1 MNTRVNVLRWIGTGM
16 IVGLLALL
24 AAANVHAQ
32 DPAVAELVAAPAY
45 GLASLA
51 IHCETG
57 ILEEGDPFASPDHVD
72 AACPGL
78 AAPKIESIEVTG
90 NVSWVSVLASDEPEL
105 HVYVKRDGVWER
117 FPYVSG
123 PDAGTLYMLE
133 QERAFMEQQNP
144 GAAPASPSASAD
156 LSSGRY
162 TVDTEAEF
170 LDLIE
175 TENAYE
181 ALHNATVIAA
191 PASPSA
197 SADLSSSR
205 HTVDTDAD
213 FLSLLETE
221 NAYEERFNPG
231 ATPAAA
237 SPSTSADLN
246 SVPYTVDTEADFLSL
261 LDTESLSLG
270 WTGPA
275 PQPGATATRI
285 SVDVNDPAF
294 LSMIEQEN
302 LGLGLVDPTFQPAP
316 GSRAA
321 GGIPVASPSGGETS
335 SIDGR
340 EHEIDG
346 ASGSALNTRADLVSA
361 LFERSWTTNAAG
373 EDLARE
379 AK

>member
-1 MNTRVNVLRWIGTGM
+1 VWARF
-16 IVGLLALL
+16 IVSS
-24 AAANVHAQ
+24 
-32 DPAVAELVAAPAY
+32 DPYE
-45 GLASLA
+45 
-51 IHCETG
+51 
-57 ILEEGDPFASPDHVD
+57 
-72 AACPGL
+72 
-78 AAPKIESIEVTG
+78 
-90 NVSWVSVLASDEPEL
+90 
-105 HVYVKRDGVWER
+105 
-117 FPYVSG
+117 
-123 PDAGTLYMLE
+123 LYMLE
-133 QERAFMEQQNP
+133 QENAFVQQHNP

-170 LDLIE
+170 L
-175 TENAYE
+175 N
-181 ALHNATVIAA
+181 
-191 PASPSA
+191 
-197 SADLSSSR
+197 
-205 HTVDTDAD
+205 
-213 FLSLLETE
+213 LLETE

-246 SVPYTVDTEADFLSL
+246 SVRYTVDTKADFLSL
-261 LDTESLSLG
+261 LETESLSLG

-275 PQPGATATRI
+275 PQPGATAPRI

-346 ASGSALNTRADLVSA
+346 ASGSALNTRDDLVSV

-373 EDLARE
+373 EDLAHE